1 MPTDKTTSTTGKSPD
16 VSQILR
22 VADPAT
28 AGHYDELRQAG
39 GLRPQWARFFEQSG
53 LARPG
58 EFDRRA
64 DDIAAQ
70 VRENGI
76 TYNIYA
82 ETGGHARPWPLD
94 LLPFIIEEDDWAR
107 IAAGVAERAAL
118 LEQIMGDIYGEQTL
132 LKEGFLPPALVQ
144 GHPGYLRPLIGAKPP
159 GGTHLHIA
167 AFDLARDEQ
176 GEWWVVS
183 QRTQAPSGLGY
194 LLENRLI
201 VSQLFPTAFR
211 DLNVQRIASAY
222 RHLLDRLKEDAPNPD
237 PDEPTRI
244 VLLTPGPYNETY
256 FEHVYLAHY
265 LGIPLVEGSDL
276 SVRED
281 RLFLNT
287 MYGLEP
293 VHAVLRR
300 LDDDFC
306 DPLELRSGSSLG
318 VPGLVQAMRAGNV
331 LVANA
336 LGSSFLESTAIH
348 GFLPGIARRLTGK
361 ELSLPSLP
369 SWWCGERAALEAVL
383 PDLGKQVIKA
393 TYPGSAERPSFE
405 PVIGAGL
412 SEEQRA
418 HWRGRIASDPDAYTL
433 QTFLPLSQSPTWDRK
448 GRIVPRGTMVRV
460 FAIST
465 GKGEWEVLPGGLT
478 RIAAAGQNSVSMQRG
493 GSSLDTWVRTQ
504 GPVDTFSML
513 PGRIR
518 PEDIGRGRRLVSSR
532 SAENLFWMGR
542 YSERAENGM
551 RLARTAIQAMTSPET
566 PPPSALASLHRL
578 CLTSGLVPYGTP
590 SPGEARDIFL
600 RSLLASLTDAN
611 AAMSVRFCLTSL
623 VRTADHVRDRLS
635 SEHWRLVLQTRDG
648 FVPRPTRR
656 KGMPLF
662 TPAEALVSLDRLGME
677 LAGLTGAQTDRMVR
691 DDGWRMLTIGRQIER
706 LSFFSS
712 ALEAVFGSDSQP
724 SDEALDFLLTL
735 FDSTITYR
743 AYHQRRLQVPPLID
757 LVVLDPN
764 NPRSIYRVLKVIH
777 RQVEKLPDSA
787 AGASADLLA
796 GVPPYEP
803 TPSLSS
809 LCSRDLLGGW
819 SNLLEL
825 TGNCA
830 SAARMLS
837 DEIGLRY
844 LSHTQGGESAYL
856 S

>member
-1 MPTDKTTSTTGKSPD
+1 MTPTTGRSPSGSMSPI
-16 VSQILR
+16 VRGAEPS
-22 VADPAT
+22 AP
-28 AGHYDELRQAG
+28 GHYDELLG
-39 GLRPQWARFFEQSG
+39 PEGPRPQWARFFDQSG
-53 LARPG
+53 LGKATDF
-58 EFDRRA
+58 ERRA
-64 DDIAAQ
+64 AEIADQ

-94 LLPFIIEEDDWAR
+94 LLPFIIEESDWSV
-107 IAAGVAERAAL
+107 IAEGVAERAAL
-118 LEQIMGDIYGEQTL
+118 LDQIMTDIYGGQTL

-144 GHPGYLRPLIGAKPP
+144 GHPGYLRPLIGAIPP
-159 GGTHLHIA
+159 GGTHLHIV
-167 AFDLARDEQ
+167 AFDLARDESGQ
-176 GEWWVVS
+176 WWVVS

-201 VSQLFPTAFR
+201 VSQVFPQAFR
-211 DLNVQRIASAY
+211 NLNVQRIASAY
-222 RHLLDRLKEDAPNPD
+222 RHLLDTLKENAPNRT

-276 SVRED
+276 SVRDD

-306 DPLELRSGSSLG
+306 DPLELRASSSLG

-348 GFLPGIARRLTGK
+348 GFLPGIARRLNGRG
-361 ELSLPSLP
+361 LSLPSLP
-369 SWWCGERAALEAVL
+369 SWWCGEQAALDAVM
-383 PDLGKQVIKA
+383 PDLAGQVIKA
-393 TYPGSAERPSFE
+393 TYPGTTERPGFE
-405 PVIGAGL
+405 PVIGALL
-412 SEEQRA
+412 SDEERA
-418 HWRGRIASDPDAYTL
+418 NWRKRITEDPDAYTL

-465 GKGEWEVLPGGLT
+465 GQGKWEVLPGGLT

-493 GSSLDTWVRTQ
+493 GSSVDTWVRTQ

-513 PGRIR
+513 PGRIH
-518 PEDIGRGRRLVSSR
+518 PEDIGKGRRLISSR

-551 RLARTAIQAMTSPET
+551 RLARAAIQAMTSAET
-566 PPPSALASLHRL
+566 PPPSALAALHRL
-578 CLTSGLVPYGTP
+578 CITCGLVPYGTP
-590 SPGEARDIFL
+590 SPGDARDIFL
-600 RSLLASLTDAN
+600 RSLLASLTDASS
-611 AAMSVRFCLTSL
+611 AMSVRFCLTSL

-635 SEHWRLVLQTRDG
+635 AEHWRLVLQARDG
-648 FVPRPTRR
+648 FVPKNPRR
-656 KGMPLF
+656 KAGQMF
-662 TPAEALVSLDRLGME
+662 TPGEALSSLDRLSME
-677 LAGLTGAQTDRMVR
+677 LAALTGAQADRMVR
-691 DDGWRMLTIGRQIER
+691 DDGWRLLTIGRQIER
-706 LSFFSS
+706 LSFFSG

-724 SDEALDFLLTL
+724 TDEALDFLLTL

-743 AYHQRRLQVPPLID
+743 AYHQRQLEVPPLID
-757 LVVLDPN
+757 LVVLSPN
-764 NPRSIYRVLKVIH
+764 NPRSIFRVLKVIH
-777 RQVEKLPDSA
+777 RQVEKLPPSA
-787 AGASADLLA
+787 GGTGADLLLTI
-796 GVPPYEP
+796 PPFEP

-809 LCSRDLLGGW
+809 LCARDLLGGW
-819 SNLLEL
+819 SNLMEL
-825 TGNCA
+825 TGSCA

-844 LSHTQGGESAYL
+844 LSHAEGGESAFL